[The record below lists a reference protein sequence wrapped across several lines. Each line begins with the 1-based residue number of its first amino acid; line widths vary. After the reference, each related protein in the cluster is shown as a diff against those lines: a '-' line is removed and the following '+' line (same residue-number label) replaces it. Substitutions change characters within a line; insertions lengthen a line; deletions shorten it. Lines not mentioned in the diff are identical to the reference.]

1 MDVEFTEKL
10 IQEVRNRPILYL
22 LSHPDYKNSKKK
34 CQAWNEI
41 QSELKLN
48 EGGKVPT

>member
-22 LSHPDYKNSKKK
+22 LSHPDYKNNTKKV
-34 CQAWNEI
+34 QAWREI
-41 QSELKLN
+41 QRELN
-48 EGGKVPT
+48 EEGWYY